1 MPERL
6 RQAAGS
12 PARLGLHRAGAAT
25 TTPAGLLGPD
35 PPEEA
40 VHAWVGAYPRV
51 SVAAERR

>member
-12 PARLGLHRAGAAT
+12 PARLGLHRAGAA